1 MEPTSSSNKETII
14 AIKTFVDAVSLP
26 ASDINTYL
34 TNSGLVFVKQQ
45 TVGNGVS
52 SVAVTGAFSTDYD
65 NYKVIYAGGVGSNAV
80 AIQMVLG
87 ASVTGYY
94 IGLQYVTY
102 STGLVSGTSGN
113 NAASWSFVGEASP
126 GKTSI
131 NIDLLSPFLA
141 KNTVISGS
149 YAGSVGGSISGFH
162 DVATSFT
169 GFTLTTAGNT
179 MTGGTI
185 TILGYRK
192 T

>member
-1 MEPTSSSNKETII
+1 M
-14 AIKTFVDAVSLP
+14 AIKTFTTGEVLTAADT
-26 ASDINTYL
+26 NTYL
-34 TNSGLVFVKQQ
+34 ANSGLVLVKSQ
-45 TVGNGVS
+45 TVGTAVS
-52 SVAVTGAFSTDYD
+52 SVVVTGAFSADYD

-80 AIQMVLG
+80 AIQMILG
-87 ASVTGYY
+87 ASVASYY

-102 STGLVSGTSGN
+102 STGAVSGTSGN

-149 YAGSVGGSISGFH
+149 YAGSVGGSIAGFH
-162 DVATSFT
+162 DVATSFS
-169 GFTLTTAGNT
+169 GFTISTAGNT

-185 TILGYRK
+185 TIYGYRK
-192 T
+192 G